1 MCTSGPQVQR
11 QLNDMDLA
19 NWFATDSLSDN
30 LRTVISRV
38 VLTPEPE
45 VSPITYSSDSKFC
58 FETTLFL
65 QKALQSLIG
74 ISIYFSH
81 VLVLARSNQI
91 SFNKPESQ

>member
-45 VSPITYSSDSKFC
+45 VSPITYSSDSR
-58 FETTLFL
+58 
-65 QKALQSLIG
+65 LIW
-74 ISIYFSH
+74 
-81 VLVLARSNQI
+81 
-91 SFNKPESQ
+91 K